1 MAKKTIAQLTTEFGD
16 GKTVSGSNFANIF
29 DSNFNLA
36 ETGTSTAEGSLFLK
50 GNLTANEYILSSSV
64 INQQILDVSGST
76 HFGDSSDDV
85 HTRIGSMMITG
96 SLTISGSSGFQFRVD
111 SDDVVLGAD
120 AGKQLDSSATSY
132 NVLIGHEAGYD
143 LTSGDKNVFIG
154 QQAGGNGGGTI
165 GPNGTFDVAIG
176 YRAMGEGYVK
186 SGNGNVMLGY
196 EAGSRLGYAG
206 SGAGNNVAI
215 GYQAGQNI
223 KGYNNVAVGLQ
234 ALYGVQTGNGANWNN
249 IGIGREAGKIYQGY
263 DSIFIGY
270 LAGNSATTGNGN
282 ILIGTDVDL
291 GSATDSGIMKIG
303 SGSII
308 PLSASLVTGDVK
320 FPSTASAAYFVG
332 DGSQLTN
339 LPSSSPFPLS
349 GSAIISS
356 SFTAGDT
363 NSNALKVIASGS
375 VSGSGIVEFVG
386 SAGTLF
392 SAVDSLSGS
401 LMAVTDASGIPILE
415 VFSDATVEAKGFK
428 GYRPIETRAA
438 SFVLQLGDMG
448 TYNRCGS
455 VTVSLSASSAI
466 PFEIGTEIEF
476 FQTSSAGNLLI
487 TASAGSGIT
496 LNSKDGNLKLAGQ
509 FSAATLK
516 KVGTNEWD
524 LVGDLT
530 S

>member
-1 MAKKTIAQLTTEFGD
+1 MECVEWQNNTYIGYAAGRNPRDEMNTAVGAEAMYG
-16 GKTVSGSNFANIF
+16 GSGAN
-29 DSNFNLA
+29 
-36 ETGTSTAEGSLFLK
+36 TAEQ
-50 GNLTANEYILSSSV
+50 NT
-64 INQQILDVSGST
+64 
-76 HFGDSSDDV
+76 
-85 HTRIGSMMITG
+85 
-96 SLTISGSSGFQFRVD
+96 
-111 SDDVVLGAD
+111 
-120 AGKQLDSSATSY
+120 
-132 NVLIGHEAGYD
+132 
-143 LTSGDKNVFIG
+143 
-154 QQAGGNGGGTI
+154 
-165 GPNGTFDVAIG
+165 AIG
-176 YRAMGEGYVK
+176 YRALYAIA
-186 SGNGNVMLGY
+186 SNGDG
-196 EAGSRLGYAG
+196 
-206 SGAGNNVAI
+206 
-215 GYQAGQNI
+215 
-223 KGYNNVAVGLQ
+223 NVAVGWK
-234 ALYGVQTGNGANWNN
+234 AGDSITSGTDNIAIGYNADVSGTGANQIA
-249 IGIGREAGKIYQGY
+249 IGDGVT
-263 DSIFIGY
+263 
-270 LAGNSATTGNGN
+270 TTGEGD
-282 ILIGTDVDL
+282 I
-291 GSATDSGIMKIG
+291 KIG
-303 SGSII
+303 NQSGLIPFSGS
-308 PLSASLVTGDVK
+308 SVTGDVV

-332 DGSQLTN
+332 NGSGLTN
-339 LPSSSPFPLS
+339 LPASDPFPYS

-363 NSNALKVIASGS
+363 NSNVLKLIGSGS
-375 VSGSGIVEFVG
+375 VSGSGLFEIEG

-438 SFVLQLGDMG
+438 SFVLQLSDMG

-466 PFEIGTEIEF
+466 PFAIGTEIEF